1 MSIKPVKKLITIDG
15 PSGVGKGTA
24 SLFVAKA
31 LNWDWLDSGA
41 LYRLTALEA
50 QNKNLPLGDPII
62 MARLALNLDVKF
74 VEKASGQQDILLNGK
89 MVGDLIRSE
98 TCGNVASKI
107 AAYPEVR
114 DALMARQRAFYTD
127 KGLVTDGRD
136 MGTIVFPEAPVK
148 IFLTA
153 NPRVR
158 AERRWKQLQAQGLG
172 VSITDLLHEIEVRDE
187 RDRTRAVAPLIPAVD
202 ALVIDT
208 SCMNIQEVEVAILAR
223 AHEVFFCVSRTT
235 E

>member
-1 MSIKPVKKLITIDG
+1 MQTRLKKLITIDG

-24 SLFVAKA
+24 SLFVARA
-31 LNWDWLDSGA
+31 LKWDWLDSGA
-41 LYRLTALEA
+41 LYRLSALDA
-50 QNKNLPLGDPII
+50 QIKKQQISDPKA
-62 MARLALNLDVKF
+62 MAKIALKLDVKF
-74 VEKASGQQDILLNGK
+74 VDTLSGQQNILLNGNN
-89 MVGDLIRSE
+89 VTDLIRNES
-98 TCGNVASKI
+98 CGNAASKI

-114 DALMARQRAFYTD
+114 DALLERQRAFYTD

-158 AERRWKQLQAQGLG
+158 AERRWKQLQAQGLD
-172 VSITDLLHEIEVRDE
+172 VNITDLLKEIEARDE
-187 RDRTRAVAPLIPAVD
+187 RDRTRAIAPLVPAED

-208 SCMNIQEVEVAILAR
+208 SYMTIQEVEAAILTR
-223 AHEVFFCVSRTT
+223 AHDVFSR